1 VSFSVSWRCLVVFVS
16 IWWLS
21 VVWIMALGCFLVFF
35 RCCVVAFSG
44 VVAFNVLAWACGLLW
59 GCGFCLRT

>member
-1 VSFSVSWRCLVVFVS
+1 
-16 IWWLS
+16 
-21 VVWIMALGCFLVFF
+21 MALGCFLVFF